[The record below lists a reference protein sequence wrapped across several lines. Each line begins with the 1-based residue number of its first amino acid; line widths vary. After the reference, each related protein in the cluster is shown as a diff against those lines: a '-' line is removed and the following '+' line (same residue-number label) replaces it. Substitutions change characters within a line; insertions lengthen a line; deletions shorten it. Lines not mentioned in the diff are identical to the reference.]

1 VIHSADDRSITTADT
16 TVRGMA
22 DESVVTAPRHGL
34 LGRWSAMVI
43 VFAVLISARFAVVG
57 ADTYWAV
64 ALGRDTVRVGAIPDG
79 IPFAVAPSAGW
90 PNVPVLGELILAGL
104 AQPGPVGIVAAQLVV
119 DAVALVLLAL
129 GARRAGASDA
139 ATAVAVALT
148 ATGALPALASV
159 KMQLLSLA
167 LFPVL
172 LQLLRTD
179 HRRPTHRIWWVVLVI
194 AAWGNLHGAVLL
206 GVAVTG
212 AYLLF
217 SRLRRHAIE
226 TLAVGLATLLAVAA
240 NPAVLGTIHYYA
252 GVLTNEAARRGTE
265 LWARPDPGNLF
276 DLLLIGAGVVLVA
289 LALWSRPPLWEIVAI
304 LGLLVGTISSA
315 RHGVWLLMF
324 CAAPAAVRLTRRRDT
339 TVATS
344 SPAVPLV
351 AGLIIVLGCA
361 GSLLSRADA
370 LNPSGDP
377 ELVNAV
383 RSTAQGRVVLAD
395 EPVAES
401 LAAEGVRIWLSNP
414 IDAFPRSDQAA
425 YLDFVSG
432 AVTGNS
438 QALLDAAEVVVVRT
452 GGPADGLVSM
462 DASFVPQR
470 SVAGWTVYTRVR

>member
-1 VIHSADDRSITTADT
+1 
-16 TVRGMA
+16 MA

-43 VFAVLISARFAVVG
+43 VFAVLISARFAIVG

-64 ALGRDTVRVGAIPDG
+64 ALGRDIVRAGAIPDG
-79 IPFAVAPSAGW
+79 IPFAAAPSAGW
-90 PNVPVLGELILAGL
+90 PNVPVLGELIFAGL

-129 GARRAGASDA
+129 GARRAGASDV

-148 ATGALPALASV
+148 AIGALSALASV
-159 KMQLLSLA
+159 KMQLFSLA

-172 LQLLRTD
+172 LLLLRAD

-194 AAWGNLHGAVLL
+194 AAWGNVHGAVLL

-217 SRLRRHAIE
+217 SRLRHRPVE
-226 TLAVGLATLLAVAA
+226 TLAIGLASLVAVAA
-240 NPAVLGTIHYYA
+240 NPALFQTVHYYA

-265 LWARPDPGNLF
+265 LWARPNPGNLF
-276 DLLLIGAGVVLVA
+276 DLLLIGAGVVLVV
-289 LALWSRPPLWEIVAI
+289 LALLSRPPLWEVVSI
-304 LGLLVGTISSA
+304 LGLLVGTVSSA
-315 RHGVWLLMF
+315 RHGVWLLMV
-324 CAAPAAVRLTRRRDT
+324 CAAPTALRLSRRSQAPVTRL
-339 TVATS
+339 

-351 AGLIIVLGCA
+351 AAGLVVLLGGA
-361 GSLLSRADA
+361 GLLWTRQDA
-370 LNPSGDP
+370 LNPSGSP
-377 ELVNAV
+377 ELLNAV
-383 RSTAQGRVVLAD
+383 KSVAQGEAVLAD
-395 EPVAES
+395 EPVVES

-414 IDAFPRSDQAA
+414 IDAFQQSDQAA
-425 YLDFVSG
+425 YLDFASG

-438 QALLDAAEVVVVRT
+438 EALLDAAEVVVVRT
-452 GGPADGLVSM
+452 GGPADGLVST
-462 DASFVPQR
+462 DAGFAPDR